1 VVCGVPQDQINAAA
15 AGSVLDMTGCSYSG
29 TVTISK
35 PLTLKGLTLNSP
47 SGKAAVTVTASDV
60 TLDHVTLQGPQ
71 ATTFEWGAY
80 GVNVVG
86 SQASPVYRFQL
97 LDSVITRY
105 GYGGVM
111 MDFAYDA
118 QVLRNRVEDAVYA
131 GIMVTSAK
139 GGLVQGNT
147 VRRIGVYGASAN
159 SNNAYGIAVSSNNP
173 SVNPQ
178 SQDVVV
184 DANLVEDVPT
194 WHGLD
199 THAGIRITFTNNVVR
214 GAWRGIFITGDGA
227 SRRNNGVTV
236 SGNRIEA
243 PATNDRWGIQWVFGD
258 NGTAMKNNLIGWP
271 YGTDVLQ
278 QSNTGLSISG
288 NYSDPSAPLP

>member
-178 SQDVVV
+178 SQDVVWT
-184 DANLVEDVPT
+184 PT
-194 WHGLD
+194 WSK
-199 THAGIRITFTNNVVR
+199 TF
-214 GAWRGIFITGDGA
+214 
-227 SRRNNGVTV
+227 
-236 SGNRIEA
+236 
-243 PATNDRWGIQWVFGD
+243 PP
-258 NGTAMKNNLIGWP
+258 GTAWTRMLASESPSRTTW
-271 YGTDVLQ
+271 
-278 QSNTGLSISG
+278 SG
-288 NYSDPSAPLP
+288 VPGAASSSQVTAPVAATTA